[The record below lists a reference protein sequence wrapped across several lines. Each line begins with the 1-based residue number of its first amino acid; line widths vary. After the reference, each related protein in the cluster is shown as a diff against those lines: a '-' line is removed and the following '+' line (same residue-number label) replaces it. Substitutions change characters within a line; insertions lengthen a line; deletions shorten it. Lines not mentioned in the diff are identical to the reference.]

1 MSGTDASLQGEATLD
16 GVSGYTFRVVVHD
29 GGSRARNDRLRLVV
43 WDPDGALV
51 YDSQPGDVLTAAPT
65 TPLNSGN
72 VSVHK

>member
-1 MSGTDASLQGEATLD
+1 M
-16 GVSGYTFRVVVHD
+16 SGYTFRVVVHD
-29 GGSRARNDRLRLVV
+29 GGSPARNDRLRLVV

-65 TPLNSGN
+65 TPLKNGN